1 MSSGIGWT
9 DLHRDVRE
17 RFMKIYMSDL
27 VKILIPH
34 LRHNLKSA
42 LKRSWEDDQLIN
54 QRTIQAITFKEE
66 FGSLIKRILYLAK
79 AIQKERDNIYENI
92 YSRE

>member
-1 MSSGIGWT
+1 MGSIYNKFAGPNKWNLRKVLSSGIGWT

-17 RFMKIYMSDL
+17 QKNTNL
-27 VKILIPH
+27 VK
-34 LRHNLKSA
+34 
-42 LKRSWEDDQLIN
+42 WM
-54 QRTIQAITFKEE
+54 

-79 AIQKERDNIYENI
+79 AIQKERENIYENI